1 MDTTILQ
8 QKQNKKNVWI
18 LLFGTTGKLKKNA
31 NSTKFVHLDLIWTM
45 NPIIWSDL
53 HNKSQNLT

>member
-18 LLFGTTGKLKKNA
+18 LLFGTTGKLKKMQIALN
-31 NSTKFVHLDLIWTM
+31 LCILI
-45 NPIIWSDL
+45 SFE
-53 HNKSQNLT
+53 Q